1 MQDPNGSENGNGNPN
16 GDGHGNS
23 LLEGEIIEVCGVQRG
38 NEPYPCTNAEP
49 CDLHCGAKTRGER
62 GGRKCSNY
70 AMSNGRCRMHSGHA
84 NRGIGHPRFRD
95 GRDSRYT
102 PKGIKDAYE
111 RALAE
116 GIRTT
121 ENREEL
127 ALITASIDQVL
138 EEMGHDSEDWFN
150 LLNRRAD
157 AVEDARALG
166 DFTSVTIALNA
177 LIADIRRGSAKYQK
191 RRELRNW
198 IDLRRRTSE
207 SETRRLE
214 KEHQMMTREHVLILM
229 QQMGQIIH
237 EEVSDRRIRARIA
250 ERAAQL
256 TA

>member
-1 MQDPNGSENGNGNPN
+1 MQDSNGSENGNGNPN

-70 AMSNGRCRMHSGHA
+70 AMPNGRCRMHSGHA
-84 NRGIGHPRFRD
+84 SRGVGHPNYKD
-95 GRDSRYT
+95 GRTSRYA
-102 PKGIKDAYE
+102 PRGIKDAYE

-116 GIRTT
+116 GTRTT

-127 ALITASIDQVL
+127 ALITASIEQVL
-138 EEMGHDSEDWFN
+138 EEMGQDSEDWFN

-157 AVEDARALG
+157 AVEDARTFG
-166 DFTSVTIALNA
+166 DYPTMTTTLNA
-177 LIADIRRGSAKYQK
+177 LIADIQRGPAKYQK
-191 RRELRNW
+191 RRELAQW
-198 IDLRRRTSE
+198 IDLRGRTSE
-207 SETRRLE
+207 RETRRLE
-214 KEHQMMTREHVLILM
+214 KEHQMVTREHLLM
-229 QQMGQIIH
+229 LMDQMGTIIY
-237 EEVSDRRIRARIA
+237 EEVNDRRIRARIA